1 MAGCFMPMK
10 GYLFAP
16 HEQIKH
22 KYDDDDDDDVGI
34 REKVLLF
41 CLLIEKYK

>member
-1 MAGCFMPMK
+1 MAGCFLPLK

-16 HEQIKH
+16 HKQIKH
-22 KYDDDDDDDVGI
+22 KYDDDDDDVGI
-34 REKVLLF
+34 SEKVLLF